1 MIVIKIKK
9 KNKPKLTYAQDD
21 YINLVSDEK

>member
-1 MIVIKIKK
+1 MEVKKGKK